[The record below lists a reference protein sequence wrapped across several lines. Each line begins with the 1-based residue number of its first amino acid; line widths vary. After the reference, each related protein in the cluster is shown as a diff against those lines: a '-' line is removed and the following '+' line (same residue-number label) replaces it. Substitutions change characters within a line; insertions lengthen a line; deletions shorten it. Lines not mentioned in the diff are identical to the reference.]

1 MIDTHSHIDGSEFE
15 ADFSEVLLRAKQA
28 GVEKIFVPAINA
40 EGLPHLF
47 EVCQQ
52 HPDYL
57 FPMVGLHPEEVR
69 PDKMDVNKTLQS
81 MEDFLRST
89 PQSQP
94 RPIAIGE
101 VGLDFYWD
109 DTYRTEQ
116 IEAFERQIEWAE
128 NLDLPLMIHARKAHN
143 ELLDCIKRH
152 NPSRLRGV
160 FHCFTGSPEMA
171 QQLLQFP
178 HFMLGI
184 GGVLTF
190 KNSKLPQT
198 LISTVPL
205 SRIVLETD
213 APYMSPVPHRGERNE
228 PSYVSL
234 VASYLANL
242 YHVTLEEVSDQTNA
256 NVRTIFGFS

>member
-1 MIDTHSHIDGSEFE
+1 MIDTHSHIDGTEF
-15 ADFSEVLLRAKQA
+15 ADDFSEVLLRAKQA

-69 PDKMDVNKTLQS
+69 PDKMDVNLTLRS
-81 MEDFLRST
+81 MEEFLLSK
-89 PQSQP
+89 PEP

-109 DTYRTEQ
+109 DTYRAEQ

-143 ELLDCIKRH
+143 ELLECIKRH
-152 NPSRLRGV
+152 HPDRLRGV

-198 LISTVPL
+198 LTAAVPL

-213 APYMSPVPHRGERNE
+213 APYMAPVPHRGERNE
-228 PSYVSL
+228 PSFVAL
-234 VASYLANL
+234 VASHLATL
-242 YHVTLEEVSDQTNA
+242 YGLPLEQISLQTNA
-256 NVRTIFGFS
+256 NVRTIFGIS